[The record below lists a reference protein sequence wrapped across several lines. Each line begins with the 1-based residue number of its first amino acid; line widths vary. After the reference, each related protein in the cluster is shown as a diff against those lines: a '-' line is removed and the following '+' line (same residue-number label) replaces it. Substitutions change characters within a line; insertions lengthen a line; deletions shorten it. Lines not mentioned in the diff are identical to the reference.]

1 MNNIKD
7 YNIDDKH
14 LCEIYSSRACDEF
27 EPSDMSNKQEFSKK
41 INLKYLVKDKNEDKS
56 HDSPSEYSDVINW
69 GNISLNNE
77 TSSSGKTMKN
87 NTLPWRRWVSNK
99 IKRKPKNNNN
109 YLDKAPVTRKV
120 WQE

>member
-1 MNNIKD
+1 MNNLKEDI
-7 YNIDDKH
+7 IDDKH
-14 LCEIYSSRACDEF
+14 LCQIYGPHACEGL
-27 EPSDMSNKQEFSKK
+27 EHSDMYINKK
-41 INLKYLVKDKNEDKS
+41 ISTKKNLHYLVHDES
-56 HDSPSEYSDVINW
+56 SLDSPCEYSDVVNW

-77 TSSSGKTMKN
+77 TPPSGEKIN

-109 YLDKAPVTRKV
+109 TYLDKAPVTRKV